1 MSKWQF
7 LGLLQFQ
14 KLISR
19 KFWMA
24 DKFWNFHSVKIVS
37 VHLIWSILLL
47 VETLYD
53 INFKLSMW
61 NNDLQSKS
69 SLILAFLAFFKK
81 VAQSIPT
88 KYCILQFVRCS
99 SNAKLQQ
106 AIYMYMYQISAN
118 RKKRS
123 PNMKRKLHFQD

>member
-1 MSKWQF
+1 M
-7 LGLLQFQ
+7 
-14 KLISR
+14 
-19 KFWMA
+19 
-24 DKFWNFHSVKIVS
+24 
-37 VHLIWSILLL
+37 
-47 VETLYD
+47 ETLYD
-53 INFKLSMW
+53 INCQCETMIFSPKR
-61 NNDLQSKS
+61 
-69 SLILAFLAFFKK
+69 SLILAFLDFFKK